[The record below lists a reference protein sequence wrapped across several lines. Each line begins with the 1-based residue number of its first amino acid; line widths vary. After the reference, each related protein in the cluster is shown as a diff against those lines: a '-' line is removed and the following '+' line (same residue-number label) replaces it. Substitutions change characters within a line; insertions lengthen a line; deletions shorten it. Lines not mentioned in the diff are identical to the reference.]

1 LTETQVL
8 PLAEESA
15 DETKDE
21 LFDMA
26 DVRVEVMRARGAGG
40 QVRVVL
46 FLSTPTPPH
55 PRSFA
60 ST

>member
-1 LTETQVL
+1 VL

-40 QVRVVL
+40 QVRVSP
-46 FLSTPTPPH
+46 FPP
-55 PRSFA
+55 A
-60 ST
+60 TT